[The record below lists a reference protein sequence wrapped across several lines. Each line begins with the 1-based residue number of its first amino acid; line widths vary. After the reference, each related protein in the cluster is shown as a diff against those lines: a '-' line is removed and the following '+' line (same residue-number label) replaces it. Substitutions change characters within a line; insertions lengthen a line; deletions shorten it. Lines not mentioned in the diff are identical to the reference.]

1 MRQFGLFLCTA
12 VLGLLVQAAQAGDC
26 GCAASADAGCCDSCN
41 TCCDPCGGCDGCGGS
56 GKRCEL
62 KVGTKKIKV
71 VCYGCE
77 CKETCLPGPSKKGCT
92 HCEELC
98 GNCGQCGCDC
108 ECGHKPACKVRWTD
122 WCPSKCAKLYNV
134 KKLVKYEAEK
144 EVPDY
149 KWVVVD
155 CCAEAAA
162 PSPAK
167 AGEDKPPMPPVPTPA
182 STTTQ
187 RRPISRPAPANARVG
202 ESFPLTDAEIK
213 QVESRIQQ
221 ASHSA
226 PAARVAANPVA
237 AKPVAAKPVA
247 QAAPVMAAPI
257 RVVRPASAEVNAGE
271 VPWSL
276 FSN

>member
-1 MRQFGLFLCTA
+1 MRQFGLFLSVA
-12 VLGLLVQAAQAGDC
+12 VLGLLVQAAHAGDC
-26 GCAASADAGCCDSCN
+26 GCQAMASDCCGSCN
-41 TCCDPCGGCDGCGGS
+41 SCCDPCCGDCCGGS

-62 KVGTKKIKV
+62 KIGKKKIKV
-71 VCYGCE
+71 TCYGCE

-98 GNCGQCGCDC
+98 GNCGSCGCDC
-108 ECGHKPACKVRWTD
+108 SCDHKPACKVRWTD
-122 WCPSKCAKLYNV
+122 WCPSPCARMYNV

-162 PSPAK
+162 PAK
-167 AGEDKPPMPPVPTPA
+167 ASGGEDKPPMPPVPTPA

-187 RRPISRPAPANARVG
+187 RRPITRPAPAGARVG
-202 ESFPLTDAEIK
+202 DSFPLTDVEIK
-213 QVESRIQQ
+213 QVESQIQQ
-221 ASHSA
+221 ASHVA
-226 PAARVAANPVA
+226 PAARVAM
-237 AKPVAAKPVA
+237 KPVAKAAPAK
-247 QAAPVMAAPI
+247 AAPV
-257 RVVRPASAEVNAGE
+257 RVVRQVSAEVTTSD

-276 FSN
+276 FGN